1 MQRYRD
7 GAGGIFREE
16 EAEMNREIKKHAYLV
31 PSIADVLLVCI
42 VAFLAFRAGMDLLA
56 DCDTGYHI
64 RTGEYIM
71 RTLSVPKH
79 DIYSFITPPIPWT
92 AHEWLSEVIM
102 ALVHRAFG
110 LTGIVIFFTYVIAF
124 TYYLLFRIVRK
135 SGGNI
140 LAEILVILLVITS
153 SEIHWL
159 ARPHIFSLLLLVI
172 WYALLDEFQ
181 HRNKNHLL
189 FLPLMML
196 LWVNLHGGFIIA
208 LVLTGIYLFDNL
220 VKVVLARHGERG
232 EYRRKA
238 GLFGAAFVACLL
250 VSLINPYGY
259 HILLFPFR
267 LTSNRFLMD
276 NVVEFLSPNFHEAM
290 PFKYLLYLMIGVF
303 ALSARRVRFV
313 ELVLVLLF
321 TSMALYSARYIPLF
335 AIIMTPILVRQLSPL
350 LDESQGKIFSFFR
363 KRAVRIGSVD
373 AAARGYLWP
382 LAAFTLVA
390 VLALNGTVRFH
401 FDEKTKPVDAVRFL
415 RKEHIK
421 GNMFNNDEFGD
432 YIIYAAS
439 DMYKVF
445 FDGRSDMYGVQRM
458 KEYYKVARLEEGW
471 DDMLNKYNISMII
484 FDNGSALSRFLL
496 GRNDWKLIYSDR
508 VANIFVRNIPEYA
521 GLIEKY
527 RTVLP
532 FRLNVTPDPKG
543 MPLLPAH
550 GPKGRAVV

>member
-1 MQRYRD
+1 MRWCRKSVF
-7 GAGGIFREE
+7 GIYQEE
-16 EAEMNREIKKHAYLV
+16 EAEVDKAVRKRFYLI

-42 VAFLAFRAGMDLLA
+42 VVFLAFRAGMDLLA

-71 RTLSVPKH
+71 RTLSVPRH
-79 DIYSFITPPIPWT
+79 DIYSFRTPAIPWT

-102 ALVHRAFG
+102 ALVHSAFG
-110 LTGIVIFFTYVIAF
+110 LTGIVIFFTYVISF

-140 LAEILVILLVITS
+140 LAEILVILLAITA

-159 ARPHIFSLLLLVI
+159 ARPHIFSLLLFVI

-181 HRNKNHLL
+181 YRNRNYLY

-208 LVLTGIYLFDNL
+208 FVLTGIYLFDNL
-220 VKVVLARHGERG
+220 AKIFLLHGKEES

-238 GLFGAAFVACLL
+238 RLLGAVFVTCLL
-250 VSLINPYGY
+250 VSLVNPYGY

-276 NVVEFLSPNFHEAM
+276 NVVEFLSPNFHEGM
-290 PFKYLLYLMIGVF
+290 PFKYLLYLMIGVL
-303 ALSARRVRFV
+303 ALSSRRLRFA
-313 ELVLVLLF
+313 ELTLVLLF
-321 TSMALYSARYIPLF
+321 TGMALYSARYIPLF
-335 AIIMTPILVRQLSPL
+335 AIIVTPILVRQLSPL
-350 LDESQGKIFSFFR
+350 LDEPQGKVFAFLR
-363 KRAVRIGSVD
+363 KRAGRISSVD
-373 AAARGYLWP
+373 AAAKGYLWP
-382 LAAFTLVA
+382 LAAFALVA
-390 VLALNGTVRFH
+390 FLALNGTIRFH
-401 FDEKTKPVDAVRFL
+401 FDEKIKPVDAVRFL
-415 RKEHIK
+415 KREHIR

-432 YIIYAAS
+432 YIIYATS

-445 FDGRSDMYGVQRM
+445 FDGRSDMYGVDRM
-458 KEYYKVARLEEGW
+458 KEYFKVTRLEEGW
-471 DDMLNKYNISMII
+471 NDVLNKYKISMII
-484 FDNGSALSRFLL
+484 YDNGSALSRFLL
-496 GRNDWKLIYSDR
+496 GRDDWKLVYSDR

-521 GLIEKY
+521 GLIEKH

-532 FRLNVTPDPKG
+532 FRLDVTPDPKG
-543 MPLLPAH
+543 MPFLPVH
-550 GPKGRAVV
+550 GSKGRAVA

>member
-1 MQRYRD
+1 L
-7 GAGGIFREE
+7 REE
-16 EAEMNREIKKHAYLV
+16 EAEMDRAVKKHFYLV
-31 PSIADVLLVCI
+31 PSIADIVLVCI
-42 VAFLAFRAGMDLLA
+42 FLYQAFSVGNGLLS

-64 RTGEYIM
+64 RTGEYII
-71 RTLSVPKH
+71 RTLSVPRH
-79 DIYSFITPPIPWT
+79 DIYSYITPPIPWT

-102 ALVHRAFG
+102 ALVYRPFG
-110 LTGIVIFFTYVIAF
+110 LTGIVIFFAYLIAF

-172 WYALLDEFQ
+172 WYTLLDEFQ
-181 HRNKNHLL
+181 YRNKNHLY
-189 FLPLMML
+189 FLPLIML

-208 LVLTGIYLFDNL
+208 LVLTGFYLFGNL
-220 VKVVLARHGERG
+220 VNFFFFHREEKG

-238 GLFGAAFVACLL
+238 GLFGAVLVVCFLAALL
-250 VSLINPYGY
+250 NPYGY
-259 HILLFPFR
+259 HILLFPFK

-276 NVVEFLSPNFHEAM
+276 NVIEFLSPNFHEAM
-290 PFKYLLYLMIGVF
+290 PFKYLLFLLMSVF
-303 ALSARRVRFV
+303 ALSRRRVSLL
-313 ELVLVLLF
+313 ELLLVLF
-321 TSMALYSARYIPLF
+321 FMNMALYSTRYIPLF
-335 AIIMTPILVRQLSPL
+335 AIIVTPIAIRQLSPL
-350 LDESQGKIFSFFR
+350 LDESRGKIFSFFK
-363 KRAVRIGSVD
+363 KRAERISSVD
-373 AAARGYLWP
+373 AAAKGYLWP
-382 LAAFTLVA
+382 VAAFALVA
-390 VLALNGTVRFH
+390 VLAFNGAIRFH
-401 FDEKTKPVDAVRFL
+401 FDEKIKPVDAVRFL
-415 RKEHIK
+415 RKEQIK

-445 FDGRSDMYGVQRM
+445 FDGRSDMYGVDRM
-458 KEYYKVARLEEGW
+458 KEYFRVARLEEGW
-471 DDMLNKYNISMII
+471 NDVLNKYNISMII

-527 RTVLP
+527 STVLP
-532 FRLNVTPDPKG
+532 FRLDVTRDPKG
-543 MPLLPAH
+543 LPLLPAH
-550 GPKGRAVV
+550 GYKGRTVV

>member
-1 MQRYRD
+1 MDKAVR
-7 GAGGIFREE
+7 
-16 EAEMNREIKKHAYLV
+16 KHSYLV

-64 RTGEYIM
+64 RTGEYII
-71 RTLSVPKH
+71 RTLSVPRY

-102 ALVHRAFG
+102 ALVHKAFG
-110 LTGIVIFFTYVIAF
+110 LTGVVIFFAYVIAL

-135 SGGNI
+135 TGGNI
-140 LAEILVILLVITS
+140 LAEIIVILLAITA

-172 WYALLDEFQ
+172 WYTLLDEFQ
-181 HRNKNHLL
+181 YRNKNYLY

-220 VKVVLARHGERG
+220 AKVFLLHGEEKR
-232 EYRRKA
+232 ECRRKA
-238 GLFGAAFVACLL
+238 GLLGVVFAACLL
-250 VSLINPYGY
+250 VSLVNPYGY

-303 ALSARRVRFV
+303 ALSSRRLRFV
-313 ELVLVLLF
+313 ELALVLLF
-321 TSMALYSARYIPLF
+321 SSMALYSARYIPLF

-350 LDESQGKIFSFFR
+350 LDESQGKIFAFFR
-363 KRAVRIGSVD
+363 KRAGRIDSVD

-382 LAAFTLVA
+382 FAAFALVA
-390 VLALNGTVRFH
+390 VLALIGTIRFH
-401 FDEKTKPVDAVRFL
+401 FDEKSKPVDAVRFL
-415 RKEHIK
+415 KKERIR

-445 FDGRSDMYGVQRM
+445 FDGRSDMYGVDRM
-458 KEYYKVARLEEGW
+458 KEYYKVTRLEEGW
-471 DDMLNKYNISMII
+471 NDVLNKYNISVII
-484 FDNGSALSRFLL
+484 YDNGSALSRFLL
-496 GRNDWKLIYSDR
+496 GRDDWKLIYSDR

-521 GLIEKY
+521 GLIKKY
-527 RTVLP
+527 STVLP
-532 FRLNVTPDPKG
+532 FRLNITPDPKG

-550 GPKGRAVV
+550 GPKERAVV

>member
-1 MQRYRD
+1 MRWCRES
-7 GAGGIFREE
+7 ASGIFQKEE
-16 EAEMNREIKKHAYLV
+16 VEMDKTVRKHSYLI

-71 RTLSVPKH
+71 RTLSVPRH

-110 LTGIVIFFTYVIAF
+110 LTGIVLFFTYLIAF

-140 LAEILVILLVITS
+140 LAEILVILLAITA

-159 ARPHIFSLLLLVI
+159 ARPHIFSLLLFVI
-172 WYALLDEFQ
+172 WYTLLDEFQ
-181 HRNKNHLL
+181 YRNKNYLY

-208 LVLTGIYLFDNL
+208 LVLTGIYFFDNL
-220 VKVVLARHGERG
+220 TKIFLLKGEG
-232 EYRRKA
+232 KSEYPRKA
-238 GLFGAAFVACLL
+238 FLLGAVFVTCIL
-250 VSLINPYGY
+250 VSLVNPYGY

-276 NVVEFLSPNFHEAM
+276 NVLEFLSPNFHEGM

-303 ALSARRVRFV
+303 ALSSTRLRFV
-313 ELVLVLLF
+313 ELTLVLLF

-335 AIIMTPILVRQLSPL
+335 AIIVTPILVRQLSPL
-350 LDESQGKIFSFFR
+350 LDEPHGKVFAFLR
-363 KRAVRIGSVD
+363 KRAGRISSVD
-373 AAARGYLWP
+373 AAAKGYLWP
-382 LAAFTLVA
+382 LAAFALVA
-390 VLALNGTVRFH
+390 LLALNGTIRFH
-401 FDEKTKPVDAVRFL
+401 FDEKIKPVDAVRFL
-415 RKEHIK
+415 KGEHIR

-445 FDGRSDMYGVQRM
+445 FDGRSDMYGVDRM
-458 KEYYKVARLEEGW
+458 KEYYKVTRLEEGW
-471 DDMLNKYNISMII
+471 NDVLNKYNISMII
-484 FDNGSALSRFLL
+484 YDNRSALSRFLL
-496 GRNDWKLIYSDR
+496 GRDDWKLIYSDR

-532 FRLNVTPDPKG
+532 FRLDVTPDPKG

-550 GPKGRAVV
+550 GFKGRAVV